1 MAEMAAT
8 FGRMLGESIEYVDLP
23 VAHWTRTMSQQ
34 MTPYTIKYLS
44 RVAEAH
50 QRGDF
55 DVQTDIVREVGGT
68 PPEVP

>member
-1 MAEMAAT
+1 MT
-8 FGRMLGESIEYVDLP
+8 QVQI
-23 VAHWTRTMSQQ
+23 
-34 MTPYTIKYLS
+34 TPYLVEYLS

-55 DVQTDIVREVGGT
+55 DVQTDIVREVGEA